1 MTEPVEPVTEIT
13 ATPLEQS
20 EATTAKAADA
30 TTEAEIKT
38 DAGTRPYDVDYP
50 ETFKAFMRNGWGDS
64 SLAVSR
70 RPEADYFCSPHP
82 IGNTGMRV
90 YLKRGVHGKDRRGKS
105 SRHRLIV
112 ICTCGQHVP
121 AGRMGQHRHSH
132 RHYAQEASK

>member
-1 MTEPVEPVTEIT
+1 MSKEF
-13 ATPLEQS
+13 PLG
-20 EATTAKAADA
+20 ADFTYGGA
-30 TTEAEIKT
+30 WS
-38 DAGTRPYDVDYP
+38 RNNLL
-50 ETFKAFMRNGWGDS
+50 AFLGY
-64 SLAVSR
+64 SR

-132 RHYAQEASK
+132 RHYEQEASK